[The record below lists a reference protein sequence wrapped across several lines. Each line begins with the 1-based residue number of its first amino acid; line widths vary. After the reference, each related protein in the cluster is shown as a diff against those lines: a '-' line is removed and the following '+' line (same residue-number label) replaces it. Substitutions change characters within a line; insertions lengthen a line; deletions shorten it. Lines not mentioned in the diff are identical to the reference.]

1 MKDFDT
7 PSLGRNGNEHE
18 IRGFE
23 EALGNVVVQWIL
35 LSRKSVEPP
44 FRKILQNVPHA
55 VPPHPPPPPQRQQI
69 GLNDLRWFLYRL
81 WFCEYFCH
89 TNHSLCPS
97 SPDAYKAPCVH
108 HCRLTAVPKRSN
120 SNKAIKWTSLFSL
133 MLSGIGHENLS
144 TDPHGWAESALVTL
158 I

>member
-1 MKDFDT
+1 MEDFDT

-44 FRKILQNVPHA
+44 FLKILQNVPHA
-55 VPPHPPPPPQRQQI
+55 VPPQRQQI
-69 GLNDLRWFLYRL
+69 GLNDLRRFLYRL

-89 TNHSLCPS
+89 TNHSLCTS
-97 SPDAYKAPCVH
+97 TPDAYKAPCVH
-108 HCRLTAVPKRSN
+108 HCRLTAIPKRSN
-120 SNKAIKWTSLFSL
+120 SNKAPTAGRQRPSSQKRLW
-133 MLSGIGHENLS
+133 LSRDFEVEALDWCLNLILRCNS
-144 TDPHGWAESALVTL
+144 GC
-158 I
+158 